1 MLMLKAVYFAQ
12 EDEEHKTLESMR
24 YVTRSRVAGSMG
36 ATLDTTMNFDDD
48 MEEEDEVVYARDP
61 FAASMTVASG
71 SGSESE
77 KGKGKDKESTSDV
90 GLEEFPWATGIDQA

>member
-48 MEEEDEVVYARDP
+48 EEEEDEIVYASDP

-71 SGSESE
+71 SASGSE
-77 KGKGKDKESTSDV
+77 KGKGKESTSDV